1 VLPGDVLTLDTG
13 QRGRLWSER
22 SEAVD
27 AEVLSRFADGPS
39 AGDPAITRRAAGR
52 GSAWYVATALEA
64 PDLADLA
71 GRVLADAGVA
81 TDPALAAAGV
91 ERVVRA
97 APDGRC
103 WTFLVN
109 HSTTDVVRP
118 ARGHELVTDTAVT
131 GELVVP
137 ARAVRV
143 LREEPVR

>member
-1 VLPGDVLTLDTG
+1 
-13 QRGRLWSER
+13 
-22 SEAVD
+22 
-27 AEVLSRFADGPS
+27 
-39 AGDPAITRRAAGR
+39 
-52 GSAWYVATALEA
+52 
-64 PDLADLA
+64 
-71 GRVLADAGVA
+71 
-81 TDPALAAAGV
+81 V

-109 HSTTDVVRP
+109 HSTTDVVRS